1 MLISRQIYGDAHQC
15 FFLGM
20 LTTLILTH
28 ILQHTLFDWLKLTWV
43 PPNHVGLIWIWWIPC
58 EF

>member
-43 PPNHVGLIWIWWIPC
+43 PPNHVGLI
-58 EF
+58 